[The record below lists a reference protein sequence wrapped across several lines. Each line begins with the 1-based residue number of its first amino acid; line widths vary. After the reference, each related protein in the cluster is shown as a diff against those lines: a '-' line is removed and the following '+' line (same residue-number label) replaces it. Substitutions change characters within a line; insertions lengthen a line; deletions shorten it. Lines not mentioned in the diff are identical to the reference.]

1 MLLRYSNLLLPSD
14 LYKMLL
20 GSRLYVAPLIEGYSV
35 FGQSMVV
42 NVLRNLEEYRP

>member
-1 MLLRYSNLLLPSD
+1 
-14 LYKMLL
+14 MLL

-35 FGQSMVV
+35 SRQSMAA